1 MGTINNSPI
10 DHTHSSSISTNAQ
23 NDALLHRLV
32 HTKLLSGS
40 LNAELD
46 LTPSQRRKAL
56 AGRVLEAAGQVK
68 LGKGE
73 TAVRAK
79 ERNKA
84 AKHVRDGLIAKQKQR
99 NEKALEEVCG
109 AKDGTKLLTD
119 DLRLLGKKHGQLSSD
134 AQKTVRRS
142 IGI

>member
-1 MGTINNSPI
+1 M
-10 DHTHSSSISTNAQ
+10 
-23 NDALLHRLV
+23 

-73 TAVRAK
+73 TVVRAK

-99 NEKALEEVCG
+99 NEKTLEEVRG